1 MFVAT
6 NLQCGIWLQMK
17 CNEGTLVSTVLGPL
31 AYILAAL
38 TTELTDLNEKLL
50 NKKRIYRNI

>member
-1 MFVAT
+1 
-6 NLQCGIWLQMK
+6 MK
-17 CNEGTLVSTVLGPL
+17 CNERTLVSTVLGPL

-50 NKKRIYRNI
+50 NKKIIY